1 MNDESQPQDAQPP
14 STKRGEAAW
23 KETKDRIA
31 ERNAQAR
38 KAGKQRREA
47 HERQQAEVRLAAEQ
61 RRMAELLG
69 KRRAT

>member
-1 MNDESQPQDAQPP
+1 MNDESQPQDAQP
-14 STKRGEAAW
+14 TAKRGEAAW
-23 KETKDRIA
+23 KEAKDRIA

-47 HERQQAEVRLAAEQ
+47 HERQQAEARHLAEQ